1 MKTQR
6 RVINMIKFHNRYD
19 EYAYRVST
27 RDHDPS
33 VTELIEGTWVTLN
46 EQGKIIVSDGTKK
59 SFISIA
65 STRTGRDTITPSG
78 KGGYLM
84 GHAELSTNV
93 FDPTGTYGAM
103 TPLKVENGVLTP
115 WEAEDGSH
123 RIEAY
128 SIGAPVDGFLRIA
141 TNI

>member
-1 MKTQR
+1 
-6 RVINMIKFHNRYD
+6 MIKFHNRYD

-27 RDHDPS
+27 RDLDPS
-33 VTELIEGTWVTLN
+33 VVELEEGTWVTLN
-46 EQGKIIVSDGTKK
+46 AKGNIIVSDGTQK

-84 GHAELSTNV
+84 GHAELSVDV
-93 FDPTGTYGAM
+93 FDPAGDYSAPM
-103 TPLKVENGVLTP
+103 TPLKVVNGQLTP
-115 WEAEDGSH
+115 WEVTDGAH
-123 RIEAY
+123 KIEAY

-141 TNI
+141 II